1 MKNFENGQNF
11 WDERN
16 CRTIEIIDFNG
27 SDYYCK
33 TVEGASDEDVGI
45 EGYQWF
51 EASELNGFK
60 SVR

>member
-1 MKNFENGQNF
+1 MKHFENGQNF

-16 CRTIEIIDFNG
+16 CRTIEVIDFNG

-33 TVEGASDEDVGI
+33 TIEGASDEDEGI

-60 SVR
+60 QAR

>member
-1 MKNFENGQNF
+1 MKSFENGQKF

-27 SDYYCK
+27 SDFYCK
-33 TVEGASDEDVGI
+33 TIEGASDEDEGI

-51 EASELNGFK
+51 EAYEFNGFK
-60 SVR
+60 PVR